1 MWVAFPAISI
11 LRTVS
16 LQKKFIKR
24 QIHNKGYSM
33 HDIGYRERGRSHS
46 DDDDDDGCAV
56 YLHLCCTTKKNTE
69 VVSEHY
75 SKATHLIVTP

>member
-16 LQKKFIKR
+16 LPKKFIER

-33 HDIGYRERGRSHS
+33 NDVDYRERGRSHS

-56 YLHLCCTTKKNTE
+56 YLHLCCVTKKIE
-69 VVSEHY
+69 AVSEHY